1 MRHPKLSE
9 GDDASD
15 RHRVLHAAVVI
26 LILGLE
32 VRAVGVGLSGAR
44 ERLRDYFSRR
54 ADQAPVQPSN
64 RELVAGLRDHMLGLT
79 VKLGIRCL
87 QKGIGNWIGLNVGAM
102 VDEIPDG
109 DSPGKFSHA
118 TKMVAMPV
126 CGD

>member
-1 MRHPKLSE
+1 MRHPKFSE

-32 VRAVGVGLSGAR
+32 VRAVRVRLPGAR
-44 ERLRDYFSRR
+44 ERLRDYFSRG
-54 ADQAPVQPSN
+54 ADQAPVEPSN
-64 RELVAGLRDHMLGLT
+64 GELVAGFSDHVFGLT
-79 VKLGIRCL
+79 VKFGIRRL

-109 DSPGKFSHA
+109 DTPGKFSHA